1 MSYTKSGRVVAGILL
16 VIGISAFAIGLSVA
30 TGIIVEPEPG
40 RYLGSKTSG
49 EAIDRGLY
57 YVFIAICLGVLT
69 DISKS
74 VTKGDQE

>member
-69 DISKS
+69 EISLS
-74 VTKGDQE
+74 VAKGGEG

>member
-16 VIGISAFAIGLSVA
+16 FIGVSACVIGLSVA

-69 DISKS
+69 EISLS
-74 VTKGDQE
+74 VAKGGEG